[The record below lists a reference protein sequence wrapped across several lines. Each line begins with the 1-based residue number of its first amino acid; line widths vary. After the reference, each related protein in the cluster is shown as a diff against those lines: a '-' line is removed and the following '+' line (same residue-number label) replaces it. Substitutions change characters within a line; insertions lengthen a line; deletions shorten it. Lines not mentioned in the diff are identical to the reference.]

1 MLLGQ
6 KKKKKSPKGMYKSIC
21 INHSNLKV
29 NGKVWTKSCTLEWIT
44 LGYVP
49 TYPEADAN
57 SPVLSV
63 MEQ

>member
-1 MLLGQ
+1 
-6 KKKKKSPKGMYKSIC
+6 MYKSMC